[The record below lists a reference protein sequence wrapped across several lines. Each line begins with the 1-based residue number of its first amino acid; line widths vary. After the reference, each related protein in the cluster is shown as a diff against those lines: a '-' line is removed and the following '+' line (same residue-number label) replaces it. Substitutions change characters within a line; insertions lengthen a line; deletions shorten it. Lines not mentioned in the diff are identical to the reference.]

1 MKAFKCPICS
11 YQRQGRQH
19 NKNIDMLKSIHLYNS
34 LMTDLWKRQY
44 NINHK
49 VKTNRREK
57 AEQKK
62 FQFCKKLKNNKQQ

>member
-34 LMTDLWKRQY
+34 LMTDTLEKTVQY
-44 NINHK
+44 
-49 VKTNRREK
+49 
-57 AEQKK
+57 QP
-62 FQFCKKLKNNKQQ
+62 